1 MSDQLSKLRPDR
13 DLQCYFLQPSAIAAL
28 SATSQT
34 GFTVSGSWRQQA
46 DWSVV
51 EWNRDNVFEHPLLRN
66 LPDGD
71 LSGICLSYQE
81 TRTNCIPFDSVLW
94 PTVDWPYLRV
104 WADSGGIETL
114 YQVSLAKYAT
124 PFAGS
129 YSAPTALF
137 ELQGSVTADDYIE
150 LSWLDQHFNY
160 RISATDTLASAVSAL
175 AEIITAN
182 QAVGAVTAAAS
193 GNQITLVYIGVPGTN
208 GNRIGAYGTVHGACT
223 ESWAPAWAMFSG
235 GTSPTCWQVNLNFGS
250 LVDLNGVTVPASNVR
265 KLRWTWAA
273 DLQPGPFQR
282 TEFSVVVSNWCVTG
296 TNLAYSV
303 VGPGTRGI
311 EDDSSA
317 ISYKGTWFTD
327 HGNFSG
333 GSIHRTVTP
342 GDAVTYS
349 YTMPDAHALY
359 LGTRY
364 ADTAAAV
371 TVQIDS
377 QVAQALDL
385 QLAYYQNQQRTLSGE
400 DVLVRIPLGQLS
412 GVAEHTVTITH
423 NGPAGSYFYFDFLE
437 LAVPTDSVP
446 VLAHVPATGLATD
459 WDTLHSIAIAPER
472 TAWLIQ
478 ALGFHGRVNHYAG
491 ALWFY
496 ELCPSEYSYASAS
509 VTFTGVP
516 EFGKVTSITIAG
528 TAISHLNL
536 IGDTAESIATC
547 LALLINAG
555 STGVWAKADAPV
567 LTITARA
574 VGSSGNG
581 ISITAATNST
591 QFTASPATTVLT
603 GGNDGKWLTDLT
615 ALPPINRACRD
626 WSVSLFQALK
636 AYGIAITASFSTEL
650 GNGDDS
656 TSTAIA
662 QRYPD
667 GSAVWV
673 NTPALQ
679 TNFSQASAAY
689 WQQVYLAMA
698 ALMAAAGVEPYLQ
711 FGEVQWWYFASAA
724 GMPFYDSYTT
734 STFQAQY
741 GRALPVIAS
750 QDADPS
756 AYTDECAFL
765 ASLIGEFTKGIMDA
779 VKHSQPGTR
788 FEVLYPPDVNDT
800 PLNQLVNYPTSYW
813 TPENLSCLKTENF
826 TYTANRDLDQARKS
840 IQLPTTLGFP
850 PGQSSHLVGI
860 GDYAT
865 PWDRERKLAI
875 ASGVESVVLFAL
887 DQFCLIGYPLPF
899 EHRSASSRYLG

>member
-34 GFTVSGSWRQQA
+34 GFRVSGSWRQQA
-46 DWSVV
+46 DWAVV

-71 LSGICLSYQE
+71 LSGVSLSYQE

-124 PFAGS
+124 PCAGS
-129 YSAPTALF
+129 YSPPTARF
-137 ELQGSVTADDYIE
+137 ELQGSVTGDDYIE

-160 RISATDTLASAVSAL
+160 RLSATDTLASAVSAL

-182 QAVGAVTAAAS
+182 QAAGGVIAAGS
-193 GNQITLVYIGVPGTN
+193 GNQITLAYIGVPGTN
-208 GNRIGAYGTVHGACT
+208 ANRIGAYGTVHGACT
-223 ESWAPAWAMFSG
+223 ESWAPAWAMFRG
-235 GTSPTCWQVNLNFGS
+235 GTSPTCWQVNLNFGNM
-250 LVDLNGVTVPASNVR
+250 VDLNGVTVPAGNVR

-273 DLQPGPFQR
+273 DLQPGRFQR
-282 TEFSVVVSNWCVTG
+282 TEFSVVISNWSVTG
-296 TNLAYSV
+296 TNLTYSV
-303 VGPGTRGI
+303 AGPGTRRI

-317 ISYKGTWFTD
+317 ISYQGTWFTD

-333 GSIHRTVTP
+333 GSIHRTAAP
-342 GDAVTYS
+342 GDVVTCR
-349 YTMPDAHALY
+349 YTMPAAHDLY

-371 TVQIDS
+371 TVQIDGG
-377 QVAQALDL
+377 VTQAIEL
-385 QLAYYQNQQRTLSGE
+385 QLAYYQNQRRTLSGE
-400 DVLVRIPLGQLS
+400 DVLVRLPLGQLS
-412 GVAEHTVTITH
+412 GASEHTVTFTH
-423 NGPAGSYFYFDFLE
+423 SGPIGSYFYFDFLE
-437 LAVPTDSVP
+437 LAVPTDSIP
-446 VLAHVPATGLATD
+446 VCTPVPATSLATD

-496 ELCPSEYSYASAS
+496 ELCASGYSYASAS
-509 VTFTGVP
+509 VTFTGLS

-536 IGDTAESIATC
+536 IGDTVESIPTC

-555 STGVWAKADAPV
+555 STGVWAKADGPV

-574 VGSSGNG
+574 MGSAGNG

-591 QFTASPATTVLT
+591 QFIASPASTVLT

-615 ALPPINRACRD
+615 ELLPINRACRD

-636 AYGIAITASFSTEL
+636 TYGIAVTASFSTEL

-679 TNFSQASAAY
+679 TNFSPASAAY

-698 ALMAAAGVEPYLQ
+698 ALMETAGVEPYLQ
-711 FGEVQWWYFASAA
+711 FGEVQWWYFASPA
-724 GMPFYDSYTT
+724 GMPFYDSHTT
-734 STFQAQY
+734 STFQTQY
-741 GRALPVIAS
+741 GRELPIIAS
-750 QDADPS
+750 QDADPGV
-756 AYTDECAFL
+756 YPDECAFL

-779 VKHSQPGTR
+779 VKHSHPSTR

-800 PLNQLVNYPTSYW
+800 ALNRIVNYPTSYW
-813 TPENLSCLKTENF
+813 TPEHLSCLKTENF
-826 TYTANRDLDQARKS
+826 TYTGNRDLDHARKS
-840 IQLPTTLGFP
+840 IQLPAGLGFP
-850 PGQSSHLVGI
+850 PGRSSHLVGI

-899 EHRSASSRYLG
+899 ERRSASSRYLG

>member
-46 DWSVV
+46 DWTVV

-81 TRTNCIPFDSVLW
+81 IRTNCIPFDSLLW

-114 YQVSLAKYAT
+114 YQVPLAKYAT
-124 PFAGS
+124 PFAGG
-129 YSAPTALF
+129 YSAPTAQF
-137 ELQGSVTADDYIE
+137 ELQGSVTAGDYIE

-160 RISATDTLASAVSAL
+160 RLSASDSLSTAVSAL
-175 AEIITAN
+175 ADIITTN
-182 QAVGAVTAAAS
+182 QQTGAVTATAS
-193 GNQITLVYIGVPGTN
+193 GSRITLTYIGIPGAN
-208 GNRIGAYGTVHGACT
+208 GNRVGVYGTVHGACT
-223 ESWAPAWAMFSG
+223 ESWTPAWAMFNE
-235 GTSPTCWQVNLNFGS
+235 GTSPTSWQVSLKFGS
-250 LVDLNGVTVPASNVR
+250 LVDLNGVTIPAGNVR

-273 DLQPGPFQR
+273 DLQPANFQR
-282 TEFSVVVSNWCVTG
+282 TEFSVVISNWNVTG

-303 VGPGTRGI
+303 AGPGTRRI
-311 EDDSSA
+311 ENDSIA
-317 ISYKGTWFTD
+317 VSYQGAWSTD

-333 GSIHRTVTP
+333 GSIHWTTIP
-342 GDAVTYS
+342 GDFLICS
-349 YTMPDAHALY
+349 FSMPTAHSLY

-371 TVQIDS
+371 AVQIDS
-377 QVAQALDL
+377 GVSETVEL
-385 QLAYYQNQQRTLSGE
+385 QLAYYQNQQRTVSGE
-400 DVLVRIPLGQLS
+400 DALVRIPLGQLS
-412 GVAEHTVTITH
+412 GQSEHTVKITH
-423 NGPAGSYFYFDFLE
+423 SGLAGSYFYFDFLE
-437 LAVPTDSVP
+437 MALPAVNTPVCAPVPTTS
-446 VLAHVPATGLATD
+446 LATD

-496 ELCPSEYSYASAS
+496 ELCASGYSYATANL
-509 VTFTGVP
+509 TFAGVP
-516 EFGKVTSITIAG
+516 EFGKVTSVTVAG

-547 LALLINAG
+547 FALLINAG
-555 STGVWAKADAPV
+555 STGIWAKANGAV
-567 LTITARA
+567 LTITARTMGA
-574 VGSSGNG
+574 SGNG
-581 ISITAATNST
+581 ISISAATDSSE
-591 QFTASPATTVLT
+591 FTASPGSTVLA
-603 GGNDGKWLTDLT
+603 GGIDGKWLTDLG
-615 ALPPINRACRD
+615 ASQPINRACRD
-626 WSVSLFQALK
+626 WSVSFFRALS
-636 AYGIAITASFSTEL
+636 AYGIAVTASFSTEL

-656 TSTAIA
+656 TSAAIA

-679 TNFSQASAAY
+679 TNFSPASAAY
-689 WQQVYLAMA
+689 WQQVYQAMA
-698 ALMAAAGVEPYLQ
+698 TLMATAGVVPYLQ
-711 FGEVQWWYFASAA
+711 FGEVQWWYFANPA
-724 GMPFYDSYTT
+724 GMPFYDAYTT

-750 QDADPS
+750 QNADPG
-756 AYTDECAFL
+756 AYPDECVFL
-765 ASLIGEFTKGIMDA
+765 ASLIGQFTKSIMDA
-779 VKHSQPGTR
+779 VLRSRPDTR

-800 PLNQLVNYPTSYW
+800 PLNRIVNYPTSYW

-826 TYTANRDLDQARKS
+826 TYTGNRDLDQARKS
-840 IQLPTTLGFP
+840 IQLPASLGFP

-865 PWDRERKLAI
+865 PWNKERKLAI
-875 ASGVESVVLFAL
+875 AAGVESVVLFAL
-887 DQFCLIGYPLPF
+887 DQFCLIGYPLSF
-899 EHRSASSRYLG
+899 DRRAASSRYLG